1 MLLRLHDTYNGRS
14 GQTKSCDE
22 SDDAAGDCSHV
33 RSSLKDVSSL
43 PVAEGHRPELT
54 DDRRTRGER
63 LRHYA
68 EAIMANVPRTA
79 SAIVR
84 TMRPRQWAKNVLVVA
99 AALAAGV
106 LSDDHNIAII
116 IGTFIAFTLVASAIY
131 LFNDARDAP
140 EDRLHPTKR
149 FRPVAA
155 GELSARTAVN
165 ASIVIAVAG
174 LALGTAIDR
183 ELGVT
188 LAVYV
193 VIQVA
198 YAIWLKQQP
207 VIDLAIVSAGFL
219 LRAIAGGVAVDV
231 PLSQWFLLVASFGS
245 LFMVAGKRY
254 SELRSLGNGGG
265 TRRTLEEYSESYLR
279 FVWSL
284 AAAVTITA
292 YSLWAF
298 EIYQG
303 SGVNWQAISIAPFV
317 MGLLRYAVDIDRGL
331 AGEPEEAVLRDRVL
345 QLIAVS
351 WLVVFA
357 IGVYQK

>member
-1 MLLRLHDTYNGRS
+1 MPT
-14 GQTKSCDE
+14 
-22 SDDAAGDCSHV
+22 
-33 RSSLKDVSSL
+33 
-43 PVAEGHRPELT
+43 PV
-54 DDRRTRGER
+54 
-63 LRHYA
+63 
-68 EAIMANVPRTA
+68 RTA
-79 SAIVR
+79 SAILR

-106 LSDDHNIAII
+106 LGEGNNVAII
-116 IGTFIAFTLVASAIY
+116 IGTFVAFTLAASAVY
-131 LFNDARDAP
+131 LFNDAHDVEA
-140 EDRLHPTKR
+140 DRKHPRKR
-149 FRPVAA
+149 LRPVAA
-155 GELSARTAVN
+155 GELSVRTAVISSVFV
-165 ASIVIAVAG
+165 ATAG
-174 LALGTAIDR
+174 LALGTIIDR
-183 ELGVT
+183 DLGIT

-193 VIQVA
+193 AIQVA
-198 YAIWLKQQP
+198 YALWLKDQP

-254 SELRSLGNGGG
+254 SELRSLGNEAG
-265 TRRTLEEYSESYLR
+265 TRRTLEEYSISYLR

-298 EIYQG
+298 EIKNET
-303 SGVNWQAISIAPFV
+303 GVDWQAISIAPFV

-345 QLIAVS
+345 QIIAIS
-351 WLVVFA
+351 WLAIFA
-357 IGVYQK
+357 IGVYSQ

>member
-1 MLLRLHDTYNGRS
+1 
-14 GQTKSCDE
+14 
-22 SDDAAGDCSHV
+22 
-33 RSSLKDVSSL
+33 
-43 PVAEGHRPELT
+43 
-54 DDRRTRGER
+54 
-63 LRHYA
+63 
-68 EAIMANVPRTA
+68 MATTLDTA
-79 SAIVR
+79 SAILR

-106 LSDDHNIAII
+106 LGRGNNVAIV
-116 IGTFIAFTLVASAIY
+116 IGAFVAFTLVASAVY
-131 LFNDARDAP
+131 LFNDARDVV
-140 EDRLHPTKR
+140 EDRQHPTKR

-155 GELSARTAVN
+155 GELPIRTAVI
-165 ASIVIAVAG
+165 ASIVVAVVG
-174 LALGTAIDR
+174 LGLGTAIDR

-193 VIQVA
+193 VIEVA
-198 YAIWLKQQP
+198 YAMWLKQQP

-231 PLSQWFLLVASFGS
+231 SLSQWFLLVASFGS

-254 SELRSLGNGGG
+254 SELLSLGKEGG

-284 AAAVTITA
+284 AAAVTVTA

-298 EIYQG
+298 EIYKG

-317 MGLLRYAVDIDRGL
+317 MGLLRYAVDIDRGV
-331 AGEPEEAVLRDRVL
+331 AGEPEDAVLRDRVL
-345 QLIAVS
+345 QLIALS
-351 WLVVFA
+351 WLVIFA
-357 IGVYQK
+357 IGVHHT

>member
-1 MLLRLHDTYNGRS
+1 
-14 GQTKSCDE
+14 
-22 SDDAAGDCSHV
+22 
-33 RSSLKDVSSL
+33 
-43 PVAEGHRPELT
+43 
-54 DDRRTRGER
+54 
-63 LRHYA
+63 
-68 EAIMANVPRTA
+68 MANVLHTF

-106 LSDDHNIAII
+106 LGDGNNVAII
-116 IGTFIAFTLVASAIY
+116 IGTFIAFTLVASAVY
-131 LFNDARDAP
+131 LFNDSRDVS

-155 GELSARTAVN
+155 GELSVRAAVV
-165 ASIVIAVAG
+165 AAIVVAAAG

-183 ELGVT
+183 GLGVT
-188 LAVYV
+188 LAIYV
-193 VIQVA
+193 FIQVA

-207 VIDLAIVSAGFL
+207 VVDLTIVAAGFL

-254 SELRSLGNGGG
+254 SELRSLGGSGD

-284 AAAVTITA
+284 AAAVTVTA

-298 EIYQG
+298 EIYKG
-303 SGVNWQAISIAPFV
+303 SGLNWQAISIAPFV

>member
-1 MLLRLHDTYNGRS
+1 MTS
-14 GQTKSCDE
+14 
-22 SDDAAGDCSHV
+22 
-33 RSSLKDVSSL
+33 
-43 PVAEGHRPELT
+43 PV
-54 DDRRTRGER
+54 
-63 LRHYA
+63 
-68 EAIMANVPRTA
+68 RTA

-84 TMRPRQWAKNVLVVA
+84 TMRPRQWAKNILVVA

-106 LSDDHNIAII
+106 ISDGNNIAII
-116 IGTFIAFTLVASAIY
+116 VGTFVAFTLVASAVY
-131 LFNDARDAP
+131 LLNDAIDVE
-140 EDRLHPTKR
+140 EDRKHPRKR
-149 FRPVAA
+149 LRPVAA
-155 GELSARTAVN
+155 GHLPVRTAVI
-165 ASIVIAVAG
+165 ASVVVVTAG

-183 ELGVT
+183 DLGVT
-188 LAVYV
+188 LLVYV

-198 YAIWLKQQP
+198 YALWLKEQP

-254 SELRSLGNGGG
+254 SELRSLGNEAG
-265 TRRTLEEYSESYLR
+265 TRRTLEEYSVSYLR

-298 EIYQG
+298 EIENE
-303 SGVNWQAISIAPFV
+303 SGVDWQAISIAPFV

-345 QLIAVS
+345 QVIALT
-351 WLVVFA
+351 WLVIFA
-357 IGVYQK
+357 IGVHAQ